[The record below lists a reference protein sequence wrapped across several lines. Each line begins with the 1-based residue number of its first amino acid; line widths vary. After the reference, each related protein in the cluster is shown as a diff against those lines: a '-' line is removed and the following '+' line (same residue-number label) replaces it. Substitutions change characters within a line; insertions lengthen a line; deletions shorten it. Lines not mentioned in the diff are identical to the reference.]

1 MFDIFGD
8 IRTLVV
14 FLLTFTVI
22 IAVHEFGHYL
32 TARLLGMRVLEF
44 AFGFPPRVF
53 AWRHAGID
61 YSLNAIPFG
70 GFVRIL
76 GQDDFAIRQQ
86 GEGEPGSFTS
96 KPWWAQA
103 IVLVAGVTMNVVLAL
118 VVLTAA
124 FSLGTTAPTGDVR
137 IIEVKAG
144 SPAEAAGVRNGD
156 LVEEIDGQVFQ
167 SSTAIVSYTYRQAGL
182 RRNGEPLRP
191 PREALPMTVVLVRN
205 GQALD
210 PIVVTPRQ
218 SLPEGQGPL
227 GLVLE
232 DVTAPVAVSV
242 PQAFGS
248 AWALTVDVVQQIAA
262 LPGQLLGA
270 DDAGPGGP
278 PQIGGP
284 IEIFRVTG
292 QVSQY
297 GLPALLQLVGVLSIN
312 LAVLNIIPFPALD
325 GGRLLFVLI
334 GGIFRRRLS
343 PQVEAAIHA
352 IGFLLLLGL
361 LVLVSISDLRR
372 VFEGG

>member
-1 MFDIFGD
+1 MVDLFSDV
-8 IRTLVV
+8 RTLIV
-14 FLLTFTVI
+14 FLLTFTAI

-32 TARLLGMRVLEF
+32 TARLLGMKVLEF
-44 AFGFPPRVF
+44 AFGFPPRLV

-96 KPWWAQA
+96 KPWWMQA
-103 IVLVAGVTMNVVLAL
+103 IVLVAGVTMNVILAL

-124 FSLGTTAPTGDVR
+124 FAVGSTAPTGDVR
-137 IIEVKAG
+137 IIEVKTA
-144 SPAEAAGVRNGD
+144 SPAEAAGIRKGD
-156 LVEEIDGQVFQ
+156 VIDNIDGRTFTRSRDV
-167 SSTAIVSYTYRQAGL
+167 VSYTYDRADLSQ
-182 RRNGEPLRP
+182 RTGEPRSQRGP
-191 PREALPMTVVLVRN
+191 QPMTLVLVRD
-205 GQALD
+205 GTELA
-210 PIVVTPRQ
+210 PIVVKPRQ
-218 SLPEGQGPL
+218 VLPEGEGPL

-232 DVTAPVAVSV
+232 DVVAPVAVSPV
-242 PQAFGS
+242 EAFGS
-248 AWALTVDVVQQIAA
+248 AWTLTVDVVGQILA

-270 DDAGPGGP
+270 TDAGPGGP

-292 QVSQY
+292 QVAEF
-297 GLPALLQLVGVLSIN
+297 GLPALLRLVGVLSIN

-334 GGIFRRRLS
+334 GGIFQRRLS
-343 PQVEAAIHA
+343 PQVEAMIHA
-352 IGFLLLLGL
+352 VGFVLLLGL
-361 LVLVSISDLRR
+361 LVLVSIADIQR
-372 VFEGG
+372 VFGSG